1 MLNQSIFAVLL
12 WFIVPS
18 GVHAQNV
25 PSLSKAELDAFLL
38 SIRNDIKDIKQ
49 DEKLIRQELS
59 QKIDG
64 MRSEISGL
72 RSDMRSEIS
81 GLRSDM
87 RENFESNRK
96 EIATVGGRIDSAY
109 GWIISG
115 VWAIVVLLLGVIITQ
130 WRARPKKPVEQQAPS
145 LAETSEETRES
156 LSEIKSKLEEIIAYQ
171 DSDHDI
177 NKHLLALKEE
187 AE

>member
-1 MLNQSIFAVLL
+1 
-12 WFIVPS
+12 
-18 GVHAQNV
+18 
-25 PSLSKAELDAFLL
+25 
-38 SIRNDIKDIKQ
+38 
-49 DEKLIRQELS
+49 
-59 QKIDG
+59 
-64 MRSEISGL
+64 
-72 RSDMRSEIS
+72 MRSEIS

-156 LSEIKSKLEEIIAYQ
+156 LSEIKLKLEEIIAYQ

-177 NKHLLALKEE
+177 NKHLSALKEE